1 MKLRFLKALCAALLP
16 ALLLSACWQDLPAS
30 ENPSLP
36 IAEETEDPQ
45 SAEDRTLPERFAL
58 PYAPDQTLDP
68 VTCTDGMQQVV
79 ASLLC
84 EGLFRLGPD
93 FEPEPWLCA
102 SYTYDAASYTYV
114 FTLRSGVTFSDGSP
128 LTAADVK
135 ATLDRARNSVRYR
148 SRLSQ
153 VSRITASGETVTIT
167 LSGPNTG
174 FPALL
179 DIPIVKSGT
188 EDAPVG
194 TGPYLLSTEE
204 TGSWLVA
211 NQSWWQGAS
220 LPVDRIALV
229 EAGDQET
236 MLYRFSSHEVQLVT
250 VDLIGT
256 SPVSVTGNV
265 TYLDADT
272 TVLHY
277 LGCNTARA
285 PLDDPALR
293 SCLWSGIN
301 HSHLVSAFLSS
312 HGTASQFPVSPAS
325 PLYPS
330 ALEESYSLAA
340 FSDALEELGLSSSR
354 TLTLLVNEE
363 NSFKVSAAQEIADT
377 FTAAGLPVTVRALPW
392 EEYAA
397 ALAAGNFDFYY
408 GEVRLSADWDLSALL
423 GTGGSLNY
431 GNWADPQTDQ
441 LLAAFSAA
449 TDLTAAMEDLC
460 AYLRQ
465 QAPILPICF
474 KSTSVLVQA
483 DVVEGLEPTAAEPL
497 YNFPACTVR
506 LRDAS

>member
-1 MKLRFLKALCAALLP
+1 MKLRPFKALCAALLP

-45 SAEDRTLPERFAL
+45 AAEDRTLPERFSL

-114 FTLRSGVTFSDGSP
+114 LTLRSGVTFSDGSP

-135 ATLDRARNSVRYR
+135 ATLDRARNSVRYS

-153 VSRITASGETVTIT
+153 VSRITDSGETVTIT

-179 DIPIVKSGT
+179 DIPIVKAGT

-194 TGPYLLSTEE
+194 TGPYLLSAEE
-204 TGSWLVA
+204 SGSWLVS
-211 NQSWWQGAS
+211 NQSWWRGAA

-236 MLYRFSSHEVQLVT
+236 MLYRFSSHEVQLVA

-301 HSHLVSAFLSS
+301 RSHLVSAFLSS

-330 ALEESYSLAA
+330 ALEETYSLAA

-397 ALAAGNFDFYY
+397 ALAAGNFDLYY

-431 GNWADPQTDQ
+431 GGWADPQTDQ

-449 TDLTAAMEDLC
+449 TDRTAAMEDLC

>member
-1 MKLRFLKALCAALLP
+1 MKLRPFKALCAALLP

-188 EDAPVG
+188 EDSPIG
-194 TGPYLLSTEE
+194 TGPYLLSVEE
-204 TGSWLVA
+204 SGSWLVA
-211 NQSWWQGAS
+211 NQSWWRGAA

-236 MLYRFSSHEVQLVT
+236 MLYRFSSHEVQLVA

-277 LGCNTARA
+277 LGCNTTRA

-301 HSHLVSAFLSS
+301 RSHLVSAFLSS

-330 ALEESYSLAA
+330 ALEETYSLAA

-397 ALAAGNFDFYY
+397 ALAAGNFDLYY

-431 GNWADPQTDQ
+431 GGWADPQTDQ

-449 TDLTAAMEDLC
+449 TDRTAAMEDLC

-465 QAPILPICF
+465 QASILPICF

>member
-1 MKLRFLKALCAALLP
+1 MKLRPFKALCAALLP

-45 SAEDRTLPERFAL
+45 SAEARTLPERFAL

-135 ATLDRARNSVRYR
+135 ATLDRARNSVRYG

-211 NQSWWQGAS
+211 NQSWWRGAS
-220 LPVDRIALV
+220 LPVV

-277 LGCNTARA
+277 LGCNTTRA

-301 HSHLVSAFLSS
+301 RSHLVSAFLSS

-423 GTGGSLNY
+423 GTGGSMNY
-431 GNWADPQTDQ
+431 GGWADPQTDQ

-449 TDLTAAMEDLC
+449 TDRTAAMEDLC
-460 AYLRQ
+460 TYLRQ

-506 LRDAS
+506 LLDAS

>member
-30 ENPSLP
+30 EDPSLP
-36 IAEETEDPQ
+36 IAEETEDPET
-45 SAEDRTLPERFAL
+45 AEDRTLPEQFAL

-68 VTCTDGMQQVV
+68 VTCADGMQQVV

-84 EGLFRLGPD
+84 EGLFRLGAD
-93 FEPEPWLCA
+93 FAPEPWLCTN
-102 SYTYDAASYTYV
+102 YTYDAASYTYV

-135 ATLDRARNSVRYR
+135 ATLDRARNSVRYG

-153 VSRITASGETVTIT
+153 VNRITASGETVTIT

-211 NQSWWQGAS
+211 NQSWWRGAA

-229 EAGDQET
+229 EASDQET

-250 VDLIGT
+250 VDLTGT
-256 SPVSVTGNV
+256 SPVSVTGDV
-265 TYLDADT
+265 TYLETGT

-293 SCLWSGIN
+293 GCLWSGIN
-301 HSHLVSAFLSS
+301 RSHLVSAFLSS
-312 HGTASQFPVSPAS
+312 HGTASQFPVPPAS
-325 PLYPS
+325 PLYPT
-330 ALEESYSLAA
+330 ALEKPYSLTTFSAA
-340 FSDALEELGLSSSR
+340 LDALDLPSR

-363 NSFKVSAAQEIADT
+363 NSFKVAAAQGLAENLT
-377 FTAAGLPVTVRALPW
+377 TAGLPVSVRALPW
-392 EEYAA
+392 EEYTA
-397 ALAAGNFDFYY
+397 ALAAGNFDLYY
-408 GEVRLSADWDLSALL
+408 GEVRLTADWDLSALL
-423 GTGGSLNY
+423 GTGGALNY
-431 GNWADPQTDQ
+431 SRWADPQTDQ
-441 LLAAFSAA
+441 LLAAYAAA
-449 TDLTAAMEDLC
+449 TDRTAAMNALC
-460 AYLRQ
+460 AYLRE
-465 QAPILPICF
+465 QAPIIPICF
-474 KSTSVLVQA
+474 QSTTVLVQSG
-483 DVVEGLEPTAAEPL
+483 VVEGLEPTAGEPF
-497 YNFPACTVR
+497 YNFPDCTVH
-506 LRDAS
+506 LRESS

>member
-1 MKLRFLKALCAALLP
+1 MRLRPFKALCAALLP

-45 SAEDRTLPERFAL
+45 AAEDRTLPERFAL

-114 FTLRSGVTFSDGSP
+114 LTLRGGVTFSDGSP

-135 ATLDRARNSVRYR
+135 ATLDRARNSARYR

-188 EDAPVG
+188 EDSPIG

-211 NQSWWQGAS
+211 NQSWWRGAS

-236 MLYRFSSHEVQLVT
+236 MLYRFSSHEVQLVA

-301 HSHLVSAFLSS
+301 RSHLVSAFLSS

-330 ALEESYSLAA
+330 ALEETYSLAA

-397 ALAAGNFDFYY
+397 ALAAGNFDLYY

-431 GNWADPQTDQ
+431 GGWADPQTDQ

-449 TDLTAAMEDLC
+449 TDRTAAMEDLC

>member
-1 MKLRFLKALCAALLP
+1 MKLRPFKALCAALLP

-188 EDAPVG
+188 EDSPIG
-194 TGPYLLSTEE
+194 TGPYLLSVEE
-204 TGSWLVA
+204 SGSWLVA
-211 NQSWWQGAS
+211 NQSWWRGAA

-236 MLYRFSSHEVQLVT
+236 MLYRFSSHEVQLVA

-301 HSHLVSAFLSS
+301 RSHLVSAFLSS

-340 FSDALEELGLSSSR
+340 FSDALEELGLSPSR
-354 TLTLLVNEE
+354 TLTLLVNEG

-392 EEYAA
+392 EEYTA

-431 GNWADPQTDQ
+431 GGWADPQTDQ

-449 TDLTAAMEDLC
+449 TDRTAAMEDLC